1 MDYKKV
7 DEKDVE
13 YLRTLVDADRI
24 LVGDEISEDYS
35 HDELGTVAN
44 YPEVLMRVL
53 STEEV
58 SAIMKYAYE
67 QNIPVVVRGSGTGLV
82 GALSL
87 IHI

>member
-53 STEEV
+53 STCLLYT
-58 SAIMKYAYE
+58 SWLARSSPLTP
-67 QNIPVVVRGSGTGLV
+67 QGSTLP
-82 GALSL
+82 
-87 IHI
+87 